1 MNEQTKDIFFLGGEK
16 FARILSLCN
25 IALPMSRMWP
35 IITKKQENV
44 NQSRET
50 EGKNHWKESNCEMT
64 QMESAEKDFKVA
76 VKLFSVM

>member
-1 MNEQTKDIFFLGGEK
+1 
-16 FARILSLCN
+16 
-25 IALPMSRMWP
+25 MSRMWP

-50 EGKNHWKESNCEMT
+50 EGKNHWKETNCEMT

>member
-1 MNEQTKDIFFLGGEK
+1 
-16 FARILSLCN
+16 
-25 IALPMSRMWP
+25 MSRMWP

-50 EGKNHWKESNCEMT
+50 GGKNHWKESNCEMT